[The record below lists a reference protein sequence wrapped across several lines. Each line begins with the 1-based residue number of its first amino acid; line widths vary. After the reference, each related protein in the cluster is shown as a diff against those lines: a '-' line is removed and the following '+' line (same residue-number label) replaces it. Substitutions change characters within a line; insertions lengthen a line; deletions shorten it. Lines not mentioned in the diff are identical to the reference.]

1 MDTGGDTLNH
11 HFHPEELLP
20 PKEDPEDEDDGP

>member
-20 PKEDPEDEDDGP
+20 PREDPEDEGG